1 MFRAISLI
9 CLVFMH
15 LDGRYIMLLAE
26 LFRWILGRRIVSR
39 LVLLWLSL
47 SDVSIATLSLSTMGY
62 ALDID
67 GHLDEV
73 EWQTASH
80 FLLDKITVPYSLATP
95 LEATEVRV
103 FASEEGL
110 YVGVVAEQ
118 SRATQSSIRT
128 PRDAMIQSDY
138 VDVIID
144 FDHSQDIAYGFR
156 LGNGGSMR
164 DGIWQ
169 NENQF
174 STNWEGTWYGQTHQ
188 EDDRWVAEYLIPW
201 TVAPMAMSV
210 FA

>member
-1 MFRAISLI
+1 MFGAISLI
-9 CLVFMH
+9 HLVFMH
-15 LDGRYIMLLAE
+15 LDDRYIMLLAKI
-26 LFRWILGRRIVSR
+26 FRWILGRRSVTR

-47 SDVSIATLSLSTMGY
+47 SVVFIATLSISTMGY

-73 EWQTASH
+73 VWQTTSH

-95 LEATEVRV
+95 SEATEVRV
-103 FASEEGL
+103 FTNEEGL
-110 YVGVVAEQ
+110 YVGVVAVQ

-128 PRDAMIQSDY
+128 LRDAMIQSGY

-144 FDHSQDIAYGFR
+144 FDNSQNIAYGFR

-169 NENQF
+169 HEDQF
-174 STNWEGTWYGQTHQ
+174 STNWDGTWYGQTHQ
-188 EDDRWVAEYLIPW
+188 EDDRWVAEYLIPR
-201 TVAPMAMSV
+201 TVAPMAMSA